1 MSIWFAISLVCLI
14 INIVPYFLSLEHQKL
29 ERRYGLQKGKQIGE
43 LYAMISG
50 WGFFIF
56 LFGIWI
62 SPQERFLLP
71 FMQKFSVQIPLLDL
85 TIYLVNL
92 LIFIPFFLIGAF
104 FGIRGVMQTTL
115 KVAEMHRTKKIITTG
130 VYTIVRHPQYLGAI
144 LAHMGFSF
152 LFSAL
157 YSLLITPIVIAIV
170 YIISWKEEKELIREF
185 GRKYENYKKNVPM
198 LIPKI

>member
-1 MSIWFAISLVCLI
+1 MSIWFVISLVCLI
-14 INIVPYFLSLEHQKL
+14 INIIPYFLSLEHQKL
-29 ERRYGLQKGKQIGE
+29 ERRYGLQKGKEIGE
-43 LYAMISG
+43 IYAMISG

-71 FMQKFSVQIPLLDL
+71 FMHEFSLQIPILDL

-92 LIFIPFFLIGAF
+92 LIFISFFLIGAF
-104 FGIRGVMQTTL
+104 FGIKGVMQTTL
-115 KVAEMHRTKKIITTG
+115 KVAEMHRTKKIITKG

-144 LAHMGFSF
+144 LAHIGFSF

-170 YIISWKEEKELIREF
+170 YMISWKEEKELIREF
-185 GRKYENYKKNVPM
+185 DGKYENYKKKVPM